1 MAEVII
7 RPFHRYAQISLIPW
21 NTHGARRQIL
31 QEGRRGIAERHA
43 ILRPLRPR
51 QGGFNR
57 AEVKFQ
63 RIGKHRIGH
72 AFLTEHALRLEV
84 FARQV
89 DAMFVTA
96 RQAQIFQRRV
106 IHREEAAG
114 RAIFGRHIAD
124 GRTIRERQMRQ
135 TRAEEFNKLADHALL
150 AEHLRDRQHQIGSGD
165 TFLHRT
171 GQLEA
176 DDIGD
181 EHGNRLAEH
190 GGFRFNP
197 AHTPAQH
204 AKAIDHG
211 GVAIRAIAGIGEGKD
226 IAGIRR
232 GPHHLRQVFQIHLV
246 ADTRARRHNAEII
259 EGFLAP
265 AEEFVTLPIP
275 LKLNIHILLE
285 RGCGAGDIHHH
296 RMVNHEVH
304 RHQRVH
310 LARVSTQAKQGIA
323 HGGKVHHGGDAGE
336 ILEQDARRAEG
347 HFLVGTAILHP
358 FGDLLRVIHRIGT
371 AIFEAQHIFQQHLE
385 AIGQAGKV
393 ADALRCLGQA
403 EIMIGL
409 AVNTERA
416 TSLQAVLP
424 DHPHG

>member
-1 MAEVII
+1 M
-7 RPFHRYAQISLIPW
+7 
-21 NTHGARRQIL
+21 
-31 QEGRRGIAERHA
+31 
-43 ILRPLRPR
+43 
-51 QGGFNR
+51 
-57 AEVKFQ
+57 
-63 RIGKHRIGH
+63 
-72 AFLTEHALRLEV
+72 FL
-84 FARQV
+84 
-89 DAMFVTA
+89 TA
-96 RQAQIFQRRV
+96 RQAQVFQRCV

-135 TRAEEFNKLADHALL
+135 TGTKEFHEFTDHALL
-150 AEHLRDRQHQIGSGD
+150 AEHLRHRQHQIGGGD
-165 TFLHRT
+165 TFLHGT

-204 AKAIDHG
+204 AKPIDHG

-226 IAGIRR
+226 IASIRR
-232 GPHHLRQVFQIHLV
+232 GPDNLRQIFQVHLV
-246 ADTRARRHNAEII
+246 ANARARRHDAEII
-259 EGFLAP
+259 EGFLTP

-275 LKLNIHILLE
+275 LKFDIHILLK
-285 RGCGAGDIHHH
+285 RRRGAGDIHHH
-296 RMVNHEVH
+296 RMVNHQVH
-304 RHQRVH
+304 GNQRVH
-310 LARVSTQAKQGIA
+310 LARVTTQAKQGIA
-323 HGGKVHHGGDAGE
+323 HGGKVHHGRDAGE
-336 ILEQDARRAEG
+336 ILEQDPRGAEG
-347 HFLVGTAILHP
+347 HFLIGTAFLHP
-358 FGDLLRVIHRIGT
+358 FGDLLRIIHRIGT